1 MTSERIKT
9 GLKGLDKLIEGGFVK
24 KSCVLLSGE
33 TGTGKT
39 IFGFQF
45 LKEGIE
51 NNENGLYIT
60 LEQLPDEI
68 HGDME
73 RFGWD
78 YKKNSHLVIEHIE
91 PSEIERVES
100 IIAKQIIE
108 NDSKRVVIDS
118 LTLIGSY
125 VGNAK
130 DIRRKYYNIVRTLKK
145 TGCTALLISEIP
157 EGKTGL
163 SRFEIGE
170 FLVDG
175 VIQLKCGV
183 EVVGGKPRSLI
194 VRKMRR
200 TNHDLDVH
208 PIEISKKGMKLSSK

>member
-1 MTSERIKT
+1 MTTDRVKT
-9 GLKGLDKLIEGGFVK
+9 GLKSLDKLIEGGFVK

-39 IFGFQF
+39 ILGLQF
-45 LKEGIE
+45 LKEGLE
-51 NNENGLYIT
+51 NKENGLFVT
-60 LEQLPDEI
+60 LEQLPSEI
-68 HGDME
+68 YGDME

-78 YKKNSHLVIEHIE
+78 LRKNSHLKIEHVE
-91 PSEIERVES
+91 PSEIDRVEN
-100 IIAKQIIE
+100 IIAKEIIE

-118 LTLIGSY
+118 LTLVGSY

-130 DIRRKYYNIVRTLKK
+130 DIRRKYYNIIRTLKK
-145 TGCTALLISEIP
+145 AGCTSLLIAEIP

-200 TNHDLDVH
+200 TDHDLDVH
-208 PIEISKKGMKLSSK
+208 PIEITKKGMKLLSK